1 MRTRHTTTLTAALAL
16 LGALA
21 LTGCGADTQS
31 PPAHEGRL
39 KKAAG
44 IGSMDLTLTK
54 GLWETTRPV
63 ALEDH
68 KTQAAAGERGRR
80 GLIRITLSG
89 TQLGEYLTELDE
101 DAHCGWASCTN
112 DDNKKAAAR
121 RVYDTLA
128 PAIDHVKNIRTA
140 DDPTPEVIIDD
151 TLDTKAR

>member
-1 MRTRHTTTLTAALAL
+1 MRTRPTTTLTALTLLVAL
-16 LGALA
+16 G
-21 LTGCGADTQS
+21 LTGCGAGTQS
-31 PPAHEGRL
+31 PPAQEGRL

-54 GLWETTRPV
+54 GLWETTRPTS
-63 ALEDH
+63 LEDH
-68 KTQAAAGERGRR
+68 KTQPAHGERGRR

-89 TQLGEYLTELDE
+89 TQLGDYLTRLDE
-101 DAHCGWASCTN
+101 NAHCGWGTCTN

-151 TLDTKAR
+151 TLDTKTR

>member
-1 MRTRHTTTLTAALAL
+1 MPTRPTTATALTVLTL
-16 LGALA
+16 LGTLA
-21 LTGCGADTQS
+21 LTGCGAGTQS

-54 GLWETTRPV
+54 GLWETTRPA
-63 ALEDH
+63 ALNDH
-68 KTQAAAGERGRR
+68 KTTVAAGERGRR

-89 TQLGEYLTELDE
+89 TQLGDYLTELDKE
-101 DAHCGWASCTN
+101 AHCGWGTCTK
-112 DDNKKAAAR
+112 DTEKAAAR
-121 RVYDTLA
+121 RVYDTLG
-128 PAIDHVKNIRTA
+128 PAIDRVKNIRTA